1 MKNTL
6 LKISALFF
14 ICGYFAISCGES
26 NMKKAQSVAV
36 ANPVTDLNDVTVEL
50 PKAPGSRT
58 FNTYCVICHSAS
70 YIQNQ
75 PNMSEKQWTAI
86 VTKMQKTFGAPV
98 PDSSIKEIVQY
109 LVTIKGKS

>member
-1 MKNTL
+1 MQNTL

-14 ICGYFAISCGES
+14 LCGYFAISCGES
-26 NMKKAQSVAV
+26 NMKKDPPLSI
-36 ANPVTDLNDVTVEL
+36 ANTVTDLNDVTIEL
-50 PKAPGSRT
+50 PKAPGSGT
-58 FNTYCVICHSAS
+58 FNRYCVVCHSAS
-70 YIQNQ
+70 YVQNQ
-75 PNMSEKQWTAI
+75 PNLNEKGWTAI

>member
-14 ICGYFAISCGES
+14 LCGYFAISCGE
-26 NMKKAQSVAV
+26 NNVKKEPVVA
-36 ANPVTDLNDVTVEL
+36 AATTAPDLNNVTVEL
-50 PKAPGSRT
+50 PKAPGSKT
-58 FNTYCVICHSAS
+58 FNMNCVICHSAS

-98 PDSSIKEIVQY
+98 PDSSINEIVQY
-109 LVTIKGKS
+109 LVAIKGKS